1 MKDLKIT
8 VSGSAGSGKS
18 TLAAVISKH
27 LAELGY
33 NVTVLPTDE
42 KVPKKVGD
50 YIHDVAPNTNVLIE
64 EIQTCRKP
72 IKEIH
77 NED

>member
-8 VSGSAGSGKS
+8 ISGCAGSGKS
-18 TLAAVISKH
+18 TLSAVISKH
-27 LAELGY
+27 LVELGY
-33 NVTVLPTDE
+33 NVTVLPTDDKE
-42 KVPKKVGD
+42 PKKVGD

-72 IKEIH
+72 IKEEH
-77 NED
+77 YEN

>member
-8 VSGSAGSGKS
+8 ISGCAGSGKS

-27 LAELGY
+27 LADWGY
-33 NVTVLPTDE
+33 NVTVLPTDDKE
-42 KVPKKVGD
+42 PKKVGD
-50 YIHDVAPNTNVLIE
+50 YITDVAPNTNVLIE
-64 EIQTCRKP
+64 EFQTNRKL
-72 IKEIH
+72 IREEY